1 MDWGCKTVSL
11 LLALCILLATVHR
24 GDAERKVVCYYTN
37 WSIYRPG
44 TAKFSPQNINP
55 YLCTHL
61 IYAFG
66 GFTKEN
72 ALKPFDKYQDIE
84 KGGYAKFTGLK
95 TYNKNLKTL
104 LAIGGWNEG
113 SSRFSPM
120 VADQDRRREFVKNS
134 VKFLRKNH
142 FDGLDLDWEYP
153 AFRDGGKPRDKD
165 NYASLVQELREE
177 FDKES
182 SKTGRPRLLLSLAMP
197 AGIEYIDKGYDVPR
211 LNEYLDFINLLSYDY
226 HSSYEPAVNHHSPLY
241 PLEEDNE
248 YNYDSELTIDY
259 TINYLLKKG
268 ASPEKI
274 ILGIPTYG
282 RSYTLFNRDATELGA
297 PADGPGTEGDATREK
312 GYLAYYEICESLSQ
326 SDDWEVVQPN
336 SKAMGPYA
344 FKDDQWVGYDD
355 EDIVKLKAKY
365 ANEKNLG
372 GIMFWTIDNDDFRG
386 KCHDR
391 PYPLIEAAKQALLTD
406 STNAVQKSQSGD
418 NRKKTRLPTVPSN
431 SGGRRQGS
439 GSRRSTTTAAPITK
453 KRVTSPR
460 PKFRTYARPKASREE
475 DEEDQDVYRR
485 SYSQSSSEEDDSDKG
500 NAVKAEKN
508 DRSREKGKSR
518 PKNQSIGSSSRNRRK
533 QTRRKQKK
541 NESEEESL
549 SNQLTTPEPPTTPD
563 PGTDFKCE
571 DEGFFPHPRDCKK
584 YFWCLDSGPGGLG
597 VVAHQFTCPSGL
609 VFNKAA
615 DSCDYP
621 RNVICPK
628 TKTSSQATAST
639 TRAPIT
645 AATSRTTYLYSST
658 RKPTTEKPE
667 EEEYEDDYEGE
678 DESEEEEQVEEKK
691 EPSTTT
697 TPKPL
702 LYKTITRN
710 KPTTTTTTTTEAPQ
724 VTKKSE
730 SHEESVKILG
740 TEDEEDP
747 KVIKELIM
755 LIKKAGGIEELEK
768 QLYLQSKGS
777 DETSVD
783 TERVTPAT
791 ISRSLYERVLN
802 RQSTKVATSRASI
815 SRGTSYA
822 NGPGGAQFE
831 GLDEVPEVKNLRRS
845 QKPQYVTIERP
856 RPSTKEP
863 PVEDE
868 EEVED
873 DEELDDDTADV
884 ASSEERTVS
893 NPFLAS
899 STQRATPNYFNIR
912 RARPSSTTSRNEND
926 VELKDD
932 EEEEAPVRSRRPTTP
947 SSTENSSSE
956 DKEEESR
963 NSSEENP
970 TTKSRY
976 VNIQRFRSTTS
987 RPLEVVSES
996 SASPDP
1002 VTQAVSIG
1010 KEEEKVETST
1020 ATSTSTPSSTTVAF
1034 TTANSIV
1041 VEEETERSGTNES
1054 AEAISSSTTET
1065 VRLVEDSATEILL
1078 TTAPAGLSSTLSAPN
1093 SRSSAATVSQPRPFG
1108 LSRRS
1113 RPTTE
1118 PTTPLPGSKVS
1129 IPSRNVARPTFLA
1142 GRGRL
1147 RSRQEKTIAESESP
1161 REPIE
1166 DPGLGRPGRSRQ
1178 RGTSRYTPP
1187 TFKAKA
1193 EEPSNS
1199 LVRERGRA
1207 SSTESTP
1214 EPVRRRLRKP
1224 ILRAVTEHSKGN
1236 ELEDSPIVRITQGP
1250 PNKIS
1255 SRSRSVTK
1263 QETNEED
1270 RITNIRIFKKPASSR
1285 DIDARAR
1292 YTRKRNDVEE
1302 AVKTAEVSTSTLS
1315 TTVTTTSKIEEE
1327 VIYDTS
1333 NESITEEPRV
1343 TTASV
1348 SIEEDNTTT
1357 DPVLETN
1364 TVESVPTTESIG
1376 ENEVV
1381 TATDSLPY
1389 TTTTTEPLQITTTVG
1404 RETKVEE
1411 FNPDIIKIV
1420 FNANASSPNQEN
1432 GTVMR
1437 RRKVLLRK
1445 RPVTSTTSASQED
1458 EEEQPTPRRR
1468 KVVRRF
1474 RIHQNAS
1481 TPADVSSTEDDRIV
1495 LRFTTPKDADLSS
1508 TLQEDVAEGTSTE
1521 TIFTSTAETA
1531 GTIDYALTNDY
1542 TSFETPTAGT
1552 SIDEDF
1558 EDPDTATMASTV
1570 LDNFTVASTERGETL
1585 AETAS
1590 TESTTSPTTF
1600 VIRFTSD
1607 VVDETTA
1614 DRNQPEAAPTVAL
1627 TTTSLASQGT
1637 RRLEPY
1643 NRTYY
1648 QDSRFVRKKFVRR
1661 RPIELSENIG
1671 GQNVV
1676 ARTPSRAF
1684 SSTEVS
1690 NPEVSKR
1697 RKSLFIRRRP
1707 VSSTT
1712 ARTTQTAIEEEPEEE
1727 TELSLEEEDVSLE
1740 ATPRTNRANVRPVFE
1755 VNLPAHGDSNEFWSR
1770 FTTPSLSTGHL
1781 APLTPQI
1788 LLEEAL
1794 STGSEDVYRST
1805 PGKNRKPES
1814 RPRYRVPESL
1824 RKVST
1829 ESSYLADSS
1838 PEESEESNDS
1848 KLNYQGYRQPRTR
1861 GRFPTDEDESVLD
1874 ATQSPSFDSS
1884 AHVRTRFYARRPTS
1898 TENPV
1903 TETLIPA
1910 KKFDYVAD
1918 AHRRLQQSLRTTP
1931 KSPSEDST
1939 KQVQNIVDDYTTTPS
1954 AQPLVTRLVT
1964 SVEESATTERQKIL
1978 IKTKYSSLTS
1988 TTRIPVQ
1995 TTASSIPD
2003 TLSTTSKDSS
2013 DGEDES
2019 ANEIRQ
2025 GQVERSTLPIEGEFL
2040 HRTGG
2045 GRLTTESQESSTIEI
2060 ESVFSNL
2067 IAGKD
2072 Q

>member
-947 SSTENSSSE
+947 SRSTENSSSE

-1118 PTTPLPGSKVS
+1118 PTTPLPGSKVAGS
-1129 IPSRNVARPTFLA
+1129 EAIRLPTLKELIGLRTSELADNSSPVQLSLLDNRETNLVLEVDEDNARGEASVPEQPGYQKDGAWILTKAKQAELDPIEDKARLYFEEENVADEAESSLASKKRIDREDSSTTTIRPTTLRAIPLTHLPKNLTNPRGFYVTRSQTETPASFTETETFATEPTTLSIGEDNRTEKSTEVPTSLNTEVSPVYTGPSETTTQRSRRRNTTSSSTQTPSSTDYPTTRQVVR
-1142 GRGRL
+1142 GRGRT
-1147 RSRQEKTIAESESP
+1147 RHRATIPPVKQEESVSEPITVPTTIKASSSTALKASTGSTLAVTSIVESTIAPTTDVEASVPYKSP
-1161 REPIE
+1161 N
-1166 DPGLGRPGRSRQ
+1166 D
-1178 RGTSRYTPP
+1178 
-1187 TFKAKA
+1187 F
-1193 EEPSNS
+1193 PS
-1199 LVRERGRA
+1199 
-1207 SSTESTP
+1207 SSTEEADQTSTEISTVEDIVTETLTTPKEPGP
-1214 EPVRRRLRKP
+1214 EEKSTASTEKEPTTKEDQNPTTLIVTLPTTTASTKTPGPPARGAQRFNSYEFGRRGSRDRTRVKSPVEDQENSVKRTQPPRRRLYRGRQRRPGAGHVSADSVPEESAPKDLAERNDSSP
-1224 ILRAVTEHSKGN
+1224 AKEEHERNVEEQVGIK
-1236 ELEDSPIVRITQGP
+1236 DSVG
-1250 PNKIS
+1250 
-1255 SRSRSVTK
+1255 RSEPEVNSTRSTV
-1263 QETNEED
+1263 
-1270 RITNIRIFKKPASSR
+1270 ASSR
-1285 DIDARAR
+1285 
-1292 YTRKRNDVEE
+1292 TPG
-1302 AVKTAEVSTSTLS
+1302 STSTNRFRKPSGFTLTPPRNKSPNTITANRNNSPTEGFDKLGVTENVPGTAKPEKDIDQSSRAQEIAVTLAEPPLPQTPATGRPSLRDALRRRIS
-1315 TTVTTTSKIEEE
+1315 TTLS
-1327 VIYDTS
+1327 
-1333 NESITEEPRV
+1333 PR
-1343 TTASV
+1343 
-1348 SIEEDNTTT
+1348 
-1357 DPVLETN
+1357 
-1364 TVESVPTTESIG
+1364 
-1376 ENEVV
+1376 
-1381 TATDSLPY
+1381 TDS
-1389 TTTTTEPLQITTTVG
+1389 TTPRTAVSFSAARKDRQKPKTQDRPQQ
-1404 RETKVEE
+1404 
-1411 FNPDIIKIV
+1411 
-1420 FNANASSPNQEN
+1420 NATSRP
-1432 GTVMR
+1432 R
-1437 RRKVLLRK
+1437 RPQVIDYDYY
-1445 RPVTSTTSASQED
+1445 ED
-1458 EEEQPTPRRR
+1458 EEEP
-1468 KVVRRF
+1468 VVGK
-1474 RIHQNAS
+1474 S
-1481 TPADVSSTEDDRIV
+1481 TFNGK
-1495 LRFTTPKDADLSS
+1495 LF
-1508 TLQEDVAEGTSTE
+1508 
-1521 TIFTSTAETA
+1521 
-1531 GTIDYALTNDY
+1531 LT
-1542 TSFETPTAGT
+1542 
-1552 SIDEDF
+1552 
-1558 EDPDTATMASTV
+1558 
-1570 LDNFTVASTERGETL
+1570 
-1585 AETAS
+1585 
-1590 TESTTSPTTF
+1590 
-1600 VIRFTSD
+1600 
-1607 VVDETTA
+1607 
-1614 DRNQPEAAPTVAL
+1614 
-1627 TTTSLASQGT
+1627 SQGSI
-1637 RRLEPY
+1637 RCLDQGNFPHPY
-1643 NRTYY
+1643 
-1648 QDSRFVRKKFVRR
+1648 SCRKFITCARMVNGLVIGAEYTCPDK
-1661 RPIELSENIG
+1661 LSYDPVG
-1671 GQNVV
+1671 GICN
-1676 ARTPSRAF
+1676 
-1684 SSTEVS
+1684 
-1690 NPEVSKR
+1690 
-1697 RKSLFIRRRP
+1697 
-1707 VSSTT
+1707 
-1712 ARTTQTAIEEEPEEE
+1712 
-1727 TELSLEEEDVSLE
+1727 
-1740 ATPRTNRANVRPVFE
+1740 
-1755 VNLPAHGDSNEFWSR
+1755 WS
-1770 FTTPSLSTGHL
+1770 
-1781 APLTPQI
+1781 
-1788 LLEEAL
+1788 
-1794 STGSEDVYRST
+1794 
-1805 PGKNRKPES
+1805 
-1814 RPRYRVPESL
+1814 
-1824 RKVST
+1824 
-1829 ESSYLADSS
+1829 
-1838 PEESEESNDS
+1838 
-1848 KLNYQGYRQPRTR
+1848 
-1861 GRFPTDEDESVLD
+1861 
-1874 ATQSPSFDSS
+1874 
-1884 AHVRTRFYARRPTS
+1884 
-1898 TENPV
+1898 
-1903 TETLIPA
+1903 
-1910 KKFDYVAD
+1910 
-1918 AHRRLQQSLRTTP
+1918 
-1931 KSPSEDST
+1931 
-1939 KQVQNIVDDYTTTPS
+1939 
-1954 AQPLVTRLVT
+1954 
-1964 SVEESATTERQKIL
+1964 
-1978 IKTKYSSLTS
+1978 
-1988 TTRIPVQ
+1988 
-1995 TTASSIPD
+1995 
-2003 TLSTTSKDSS
+2003 
-2013 DGEDES
+2013 
-2019 ANEIRQ
+2019 
-2025 GQVERSTLPIEGEFL
+2025 
-2040 HRTGG
+2040 
-2045 GRLTTESQESSTIEI
+2045 
-2060 ESVFSNL
+2060 
-2067 IAGKD
+2067 AGLGCKE
-2072 Q
+2072 